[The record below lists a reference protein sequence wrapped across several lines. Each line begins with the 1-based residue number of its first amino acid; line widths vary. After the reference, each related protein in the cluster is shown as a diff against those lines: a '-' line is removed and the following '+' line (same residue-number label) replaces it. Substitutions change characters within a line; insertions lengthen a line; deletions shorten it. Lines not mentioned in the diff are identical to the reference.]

1 MSREDDRSLRFYN
14 EVLGLDHLHYGI
26 WEGNE
31 ELTIAN
37 LKEAQ
42 LRYENFLIS
51 KLPST
56 AKKVLDVGCG
66 TSAMTQRM
74 LSMGLEVHSLSPD
87 KTQKENFTQN
97 LNVPFYHCLFE
108 DFDSDERFD
117 CMVMSESAQYIPFV
131 QLFEK
136 VRKHL
141 NPGGHLMICDYFVL
155 DHSEGVLAKSG
166 HNLNQFKAE
175 SEQQRFKL
183 IDERDITEETAKT
196 LDMALLLAERILKA
210 AEIFSEKPRQKH
222 PILSKILFR
231 LFRKKWDKINR
242 DRDLIDST
250 AFKDQKRYLFLL
262 YECQEQEG

>member
-1 MSREDDRSLRFYN
+1 
-14 EVLGLDHLHYGI
+14 
-26 WEGNE
+26 
-31 ELTIAN
+31 
-37 LKEAQ
+37 
-42 LRYENFLIS
+42 
-51 KLPST
+51 
-56 AKKVLDVGCG
+56 
-66 TSAMTQRM
+66 
-74 LSMGLEVHSLSPD
+74 
-87 KTQKENFTQN
+87 
-97 LNVPFYHCLFE
+97 
-108 DFDSDERFD
+108 
-117 CMVMSESAQYIPFV
+117 
-131 QLFEK
+131 
-136 VRKHL
+136 
-141 NPGGHLMICDYFVL
+141 MICDYFVL

-222 PILSKILFR
+222 PILSKIIFR

>member
-26 WEGNE
+26 WEADE

-37 LKEAQ
+37 LREAQ

-51 KLPST
+51 KLPAT
-56 AKKVLDVGCG
+56 AKKILDVGCG

-74 LSMGLEVHSLSPD
+74 LSMNLEVHGLSPD

-97 LNVPFYHCLFE
+97 LNAPFHHCLFE
-108 DFDSDERFD
+108 DFNSEERFD
-117 CMVMSESAQYIPFV
+117 CMVMSESAQYIPLV
-131 QLFEK
+131 QLFET

-141 NPGGHLMICDYFVL
+141 NPKGQLMICDYFVL
-155 DHSEGVLAKSG
+155 DHSTGVLAKSG
-166 HNLNQFKAE
+166 HNLNKFKEE
-175 SEQQRFKL
+175 SEKQGFKL

-196 LDMALLLAERILKA
+196 LDLALLLAERILKA
-210 AEIFSEKPRQKH
+210 AEIFSEKPRNKH
-222 PILSKILFR
+222 PLLTKILFR
-231 LFRKKWDKINR
+231 LFRNKWDKINR
-242 DRDLIDST
+242 DLDLIDSA

-262 YECQEQEG
+262 YECQE